1 MSQEFETLVRP
12 FQTND
17 VTPAQTYYVPG
28 QIGVPNVILR
38 LGRGGSGKV
47 LTGNYSYSATFY
59 CVKHEV
65 EKNYQGVNQETGEPI
80 EKPPTGPGGL

>member
-17 VTPAQTYYVPG
+17 ITPAQTYYLPG
-28 QIGVPNVILR
+28 QIGIPNVVLR

-47 LTGNYSYSATFY
+47 LTGSYSYSATFY
-59 CVKHEV
+59 MTKYENMKIYVGPDGQ
-65 EKNYQGVNQETGEPI
+65 QGSSP
-80 EKPPTGPGGL
+80 